1 MTEPT
6 MQIGEVAERIGLSLR
21 TIRYYEEVGLIT
33 PSARSQGGFRLYTE
47 HDAVRLQVV
56 KDMKP
61 LGFSLDEMR
70 DLLGV
75 LDRLDGVD
83 EAARRRW
90 SARRCWSGWRC
101 SAWLPTRAPTR
112 CARNCASRS
121 RSPASCAAASSATAR
136 SRPRTAGLA
145 VTCTDMAR
153 RLSLSARRYCGPASC
168 PGRPGVRRSAFMPR
182 LVQVPPA
189 LGELLAR
196 LALQAPEQ
204 RPVAV
209 VVVLDDLERPAVGD
223 HVAAHQLGGDAV
235 GQRGVAGRAAP
246 RRPRRGAGRRCR

>member
-47 HDAVRLQVV
+47 HDASRLQLV

-83 EAARRRW
+83 EASPSASEQEQLLERLAMFRVAAEARTDALRAQLRIAESFAGKLRRR
-90 SARRCWSGWRC
+90 
-101 SAWLPTRAPTR
+101 
-112 CARNCASRS
+112 
-121 RSPASCAAASSATAR
+121 
-136 SRPRTAGLA
+136 
-145 VTCTDMAR
+145 
-153 RLSLSARRYCGPASC
+153 
-168 PGRPGVRRSAFMPR
+168 
-182 LVQVPPA
+182 
-189 LGELLAR
+189 LAR
-196 LALQAPEQ
+196 HRETT
-204 RPVAV
+204 
-209 VVVLDDLERPAVGD
+209 G
-223 HVAAHQLGGDAV
+223 
-235 GQRGVAGRAAP
+235 
-246 RRPRRGAGRRCR
+246 

>member
-33 PSARSQGGFRLYTE
+33 PSARTPGGFRLYTE

-83 EAARRRW
+83 EAGTTPEEREALLERLAMFRVAADARTDALREQLRIAESFAGKLRRR
-90 SARRCWSGWRC
+90 
-101 SAWLPTRAPTR
+101 
-112 CARNCASRS
+112 
-121 RSPASCAAASSATAR
+121 
-136 SRPRTAGLA
+136 
-145 VTCTDMAR
+145 
-153 RLSLSARRYCGPASC
+153 
-168 PGRPGVRRSAFMPR
+168 
-182 LVQVPPA
+182 
-189 LGELLAR
+189 LAR
-196 LALQAPEQ
+196 HRE
-204 RPVAV
+204 
-209 VVVLDDLERPAVGD
+209 EPA
-223 HVAAHQLGGDAV
+223 
-235 GQRGVAGRAAP
+235 AGAEPATP
-246 RRPRRGAGRRCR
+246 